1 LEFNFSQKDIF
12 FMRKAIELAQLS
24 AEKGDIPVGAIVVK
38 DDKIIGEGHNTKFLT
53 GEPLNHAEIIAL
65 KNARKS
71 IGDWRLNEAVLYST
85 AEPCIMCAGAI
96 LHYRISKII
105 FGVREPK
112 FGGII
117 SKANLFDIDSLNH
130 KVEYKYGLFEE
141 EISKIMKEFFKNLR
155 KERA

>member
-1 LEFNFSQKDIF
+1 
-12 FMRKAIELAQLS
+12 
-24 AEKGDIPVGAIVVK
+24 
-38 DDKIIGEGHNTKFLT
+38 
-53 GEPLNHAEIIAL
+53 
-65 KNARKS
+65 
-71 IGDWRLNEAVLYST
+71 
-85 AEPCIMCAGAI
+85 MCAGAI
-96 LHYRISKII
+96 LHYRISKVI
-105 FGVREPK
+105 FGVRAPK